1 MAIVKT
7 GNALTSKFVQ
17 PGSTYEIDGYGLL
30 TARAIYLLDKSVGG
44 TAVAGGQ
51 CSIKNR
57 HVIQLPVQLRDRVQ
71 IPPYTENQRVSRC
84 CCSNIIIGSPCLLH
98 TIAPNPR
105 A

>member
-44 TAVAGGQ
+44 TAVVGGQ
-51 CSIKNR
+51 VHPQYSDLFVHKFTLTR
-57 HVIQLPVQLRDRVQ
+57 KTL
-71 IPPYTENQRVSRC
+71 
-84 CCSNIIIGSPCLLH
+84 
-98 TIAPNPR
+98 
-105 A
+105 